1 MKPSVG
7 QALAR
12 GPQILAAVAILVIGW
27 LVVLEGVMALREMAL
42 TNENTTIAF
51 ALVLGAIAFAA
62 AIAFGIGG
70 RDLAA
75 DSLKRGKEQLESG
88 A

>member
-1 MKPSVG
+1 MDSFVE

-12 GPQILAAVAILVIGW
+12 GPEILAAVAIVVIGW
-27 LVVLEGVMALREMAL
+27 LVVLEDVMALREMGLA
-42 TNENTTIAF
+42 NENITIAF
-51 ALVLGAIAFAA
+51 ALVLGAIAVAA

-75 DSLKRGKEQLESG
+75 DSLKRWKEQLESG

>member
-1 MKPSVG
+1 MRNG
-7 QALAR
+7 MNDAR
-12 GPQILAAVAILVIGW
+12 TTILATAIVIATGAFW
-27 LVVLEGVMALREMAL
+27 GVYWIPVRALDGFGL
-42 TNENTTIAF
+42 TGAWGTA
-51 ALVLGAIAFAA
+51 AIAFAA

-75 DSLKRGKEQLESG
+75 DSLKRGTEQLESG